1 VGLQIVIAE
10 EGYVP
15 LSEAS
20 ARAYVQGR
28 AAQIIA
34 RETNLRNAVL
44 GTLRAVCDRM
54 AEMPGQ
60 RIVVMMSDGFTM
72 LEQGGGEDNNSLRA
86 VTGRAARSG
95 VVIYSLE
102 AKGLTVSPG
111 LNAASPSTLGFSS
124 YMSQAETN
132 QQSTLKTLAHETG
145 GEAYVNRNDLSLPLK
160 SILESNSIYY
170 VIAYYGSEDKDNK
183 KYRNVTIRVKGHP
196 EYSVRAPRGYMPPDV
211 EKTEVAMTPRQKL
224 LKAILSPLPATGI
237 AVSPSADYLEGDF
250 DDAQVSLQLSF
261 DANPLSYQQQEGK
274 YHFECEIVVAVF
286 DSSGKLAES
295 FADTVKATMTSAQ
308 VEQARKNGYRYSKRL
323 KLKPGLY
330 QLRSGVRDSGSETIG
345 TSMVWIEVPDLSKGK
360 LALSSIFLGKEPAA
374 NEKAQQ
380 SRQAD
385 GKPVFKSGD
394 IAAYRLVAYNV
405 TAESAG
411 KRSTMM
417 KIDILQDEKP
427 VYEGP
432 WRDIAS
438 RMIRSDSKGAELGGR
453 VPLGLPPG
461 LYELR
466 VSVKEAK
473 SKKPLQQT
481 VTFEIEP

>member
-1 VGLQIVIAE
+1 
-10 EGYVP
+10 
-15 LSEAS
+15 EAS
-20 ARAYVQGR
+20 ARAYVQIR

-60 RIVVMMSDGFTM
+60 RIVVMMSDGFTL

-102 AKGLTVSPG
+102 AKGLTVSTG
-111 LNAASPSTLGFSS
+111 LNAASPNINSLEFSS
-124 YMSQAETN
+124 YMSQSENN

-145 GEAYVNRNDLSLPLK
+145 GEAYVNRNDLSLPLR

-170 VIAYYGSEDKDNK
+170 VLAYYGPDDKESK

-196 EYSVRAPRGYMPPDV
+196 EYSVRAPKGYMPADV

-261 DANPLSYQQQEGK
+261 DANPLSHQQQEGK
-274 YHFECEIVVAVF
+274 YQFECEIVVAVF

-295 FADTVKATMTSAQ
+295 FADTVKATMTAAQ

-330 QLRSGVRDSGSETIG
+330 QLRSGVRDSGNEALG
-345 TSMVWIEVPDLSKGK
+345 TSMVWVEVPDLSKGK
-360 LALSSIFLGKEPAA
+360 LALSSLFLGREPAA
-374 NEKAQQ
+374 NERAQQ
-380 SRQAD
+380 SRQID
-385 GKPVFKSGD
+385 GKPIFKSGD
-394 IAAYRLVAYNV
+394 VAAYRLVTYNV
-405 TAESAG
+405 AG
-411 KRSTMM
+411 KQAAMI
-417 KIDILQDEKP
+417 KIDILQNEKP

-438 RMIRSDSKGAELGGR
+438 RLIRSDSKGAELGGR

-473 SKKPLQQT
+473 SKKPLQQS
-481 VTFEIEP
+481 VTFEIES